1 MHDGTIVDVSDQGDA
16 GPSPRRSF
24 KVLVRERG
32 GSQGGRVVDVQLQ
45 VRRTGALVWAQTF
58 SDPALAR
65 ELEEQLERDL
75 DQLDEEAFRRAHRV
89 TSDL

>member
-1 MHDGTIVDVSDQGDA
+1 MQDGVTTDVPDQGA
-16 GPSPRRSF
+16 VGPSPRRSF
-24 KVLVRERG
+24 KVLVRERS
-32 GSQGGRVVDVQLQ
+32 GSQGGRVIDVQLQ

-75 DQLDEEAFRRAHRV
+75 DELDEVAFRRAHRV
-89 TSDL
+89 TSDV